1 MPSAETFFGKG
12 EEFDPGIDRAVWD
25 SRPDFLGDIPFELG
39 FEQKLNPD
47 ERARLTY
54 MAAVEGNTP
63 HYAMFG
69 LVSPEFQADP
79 ETTDYLSVWPAQEL
93 WHAII
98 LHAVLDIDDGLHES
112 QRHEVVSSWRSV
124 VEQSQTRVGQAAA
137 IVAPLFR
144 NAYAALVYTKAFQ
157 NEETAKAAYASE
169 LALTDH
175 PVLKRALPHIIR
187 QEGQHSQFNQ
197 RKAIEKL
204 DGNKFAQR
212 VVRTWL
218 RHNNG
223 IVGEPFQAQDVADMM
238 ILALYSRKGHDL
250 IPRID
255 KRIGELPGLAGNDA
269 LQRRL
274 IEAQHRNPQSAG
286 LWLPGS
292 ITQS

>member
-1 MPSAETFFGKG
+1 MPSAESSIGKG
-12 EEFDPGIDRAVWD
+12 GEFNPVIDRAVWD
-25 SRPDFLGDIPFELG
+25 SRPDFLEDIPFELG
-39 FEQKLNPD
+39 FEYKLRPD
-47 ERARLTY
+47 ERARITY

-69 LVSPEFQADP
+69 LASPEFQADP

-98 LHAVLDIDDGLHES
+98 LHAVLDIDDGLRES
-112 QRHEVVSSWRSV
+112 QRHELVASWRAE
-124 VEQSQTRVGQAAA
+124 VEGVQTRAGRAAA
-137 IVAPLFR
+137 IVAPMFR
-144 NAYAALVYTKAFQ
+144 SAYAALVYTKAFQ

-175 PVLKRALPHIIR
+175 PVLKRALPYIIR

-255 KRIGELPGLAGNDA
+255 KRVGDLPGLAGNDA

-274 IEAQHRNPQSAG
+274 VEAQGRSAG
-286 LWLPGS
+286 VEDLWLPGS
-292 ITQS
+292 PT